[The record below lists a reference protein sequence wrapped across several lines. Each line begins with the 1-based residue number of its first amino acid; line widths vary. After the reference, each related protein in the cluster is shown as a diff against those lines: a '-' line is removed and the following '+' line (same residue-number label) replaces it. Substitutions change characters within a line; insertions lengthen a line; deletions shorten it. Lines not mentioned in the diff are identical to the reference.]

1 MALADG
7 RPSPFTLH
15 GMTLSRAGSR
25 SPSEPSTESLGE
37 ALTALCAE
45 VGIPFEE
52 MLHTVESALAV
63 AYVRA
68 FNPAGFVTVK
78 LDTKTG
84 ALEVRSR
91 QVRPDGTEVVELL
104 PAENFKRMAC
114 LLYTSDAADE

>member
-1 MALADG
+1 M
-7 RPSPFTLH
+7 
-15 GMTLSRAGSR
+15 SRAGSR

-52 MLHTVESALAV
+52 MLHTVESALAA

-68 FNPAGFVTVK
+68 FNPNGYVTVK

-84 ALEVRSR
+84 ALDVKSR
-91 QVRPDGTEVVELL
+91 TVRPDGAEMIETL
-104 PAENFKRMAC
+104 PSEIGRASCRERV
-114 LLYTSDAADE
+114 YSSV